1 MNIFIR
7 EMKAHRKGLI
17 LWIIGMLF
25 MIVASMGKYVAT
37 SQTGGLN
44 EMMAKMPKSMQA
56 IMGTGT
62 FDLTKVSGYYGIL
75 FIYIILI
82 ATIHGAMIGA
92 DIISKEERDKT
103 SEFLL
108 VKPVSRKNI
117 ITSKLLAAIANIV
130 ILNICTLIV
139 SLSTVNKYGNGEDVT
154 QDIVILMIGMFILQV
169 MFMVIGTSIAAV
181 LKNPKVATSISTGIL
196 LTTFLISLIIDISS
210 NFQWLKYLTPFK
222 YFEAKNLMYGGG
234 FDLVFVILSLVIIGA
249 LTTVTYIFY
258 NKRDL
263 NN

>member
-7 EMKAHRKGLI
+7 EMKAHKKGLI

-37 SQTGGLN
+37 SNTGGLN
-44 EMMAKMPKSMQA
+44 AIMDKMPKSMQA

-62 FDLTKVSGYYGIL
+62 FDLAKVSGYYGIL

-82 ATIHGAMIGA
+82 ATVHGGMIGA

-117 ITSKLLAAIANIV
+117 ITSKLLAALVNII
-130 ILNICTLIV
+130 ILNILTLIV
-139 SLSTVNKYGNGEDVT
+139 SLITVNKYGNGEEVT
-154 QDIVILMIGMFILQV
+154 KDIIILMIGMLILQV
-169 MFMVIGTSIAAV
+169 IFMVIGTSIAAI
-181 LKNPKVATSISTGIL
+181 LKNSKKATSITTGIL
-196 LTTFLISLIIDISS
+196 LTTFLMSLIIDITSK
-210 NFQWLKYLTPFK
+210 FQWLKYITPFK

-234 FDLVFVILSLVIIGA
+234 FNLVFLILSLLIIGA